1 MASSAPVKRGFT
13 LIELLVVIAIIA
25 LLIGILLP
33 ALGKARDSAR
43 AVKDLAN
50 VRSTGIAFVLY
61 ADDNRD
67 AFPVM
72 HYLRS
77 RGETYVQDGEGRVF
91 LDNQYRYGGV
101 AGLFSLIQ
109 APDGFDGENP
119 LGDRAG
125 YTGRSIFTGAY
136 IVQQGSNRVPVTTPV
151 MRGYLESFEVLTSPA
166 DREEPYYGR
175 GTTPATRFEDQISIQ
190 VPEPP
195 GSEQEVVSW
204 AVSYMYIA
212 GLKNGESSILFP
224 PPIWGTDTNGS
235 DISVNAWYN
244 QESTQVK
251 EEIGFNSETGYAEI
265 DTFGDDGGNWVFA
278 DGHAEFVTVNPQFE
292 FYSRDGDKSITL
304 IDRNRDLTVQTI
316 D

>member
-50 VRSTGIAFVLY
+50 VRSSGIAFILY

-67 AFPVM
+67 AFPVVPHPSM
-72 HYLRS
+72 F
-77 RGETYVQDGEGRVF
+77 GESDGRRF
-91 LDNQYRYGGV
+91 LTQQWFYGGV

-109 APDGFDGENP
+109 APDGFDGDSA
-119 LGDRAG
+119 LGDRFG
-125 YTGRSIFTGAY
+125 YTGRGQSLGKYVFPDRST
-136 IVQQGSNRVPVTTPV
+136 SDVPL

-166 DREEPYYGR
+166 DREEPYYG
-175 GTTPATRFEDQISIQ
+175 PQPNQDTRFEDARSIQ

-195 GSEQEVVSW
+195 GSEQDVVGW

-251 EEIGFNSETGYAEI
+251 EEIGYNSETGYAEI

-304 IDRNRDLTVQTI
+304 LDRNRDLTVQTI